1 MNENYIEGHLGY
13 CLYCHK
19 RNKDACSK
27 GLNEEKKGCP
37 LKQDISESI
46 LLKKGIDTI
55 MKESDENKINIYFKN
70 SLNAQKNIKYLSKIT
85 SFNQNVFNV
94 KKLSKKNLTNN
105 YKLKI

>member
-1 MNENYIEGHLGY
+1 
-13 CLYCHK
+13 
-19 RNKDACSK
+19 
-27 GLNEEKKGCP
+27 
-37 LKQDISESI
+37 
-46 LLKKGIDTI
+46 
-55 MKESDENKINIYFKN
+55 MKESDENKIDIYFKN